1 MYISYEHQLIQIGVP
16 RTASVSACTALRQS
30 DIVNPTDVFCSLPK
44 HGNPELPHSRSALFD
59 RHFSLFVKDLG
70 LAGEKLFEY
79 YASSFASKDYG
90 EAEVG
95 KLIGLKLPD
104 WVKKCI
110 LLHHLTPTHL
120 VRLGLLTEQQL
131 TDFHTFGF
139 VRDPLEK
146 WVSGQFLIR
155 HLAKANLPV
164 LENITA
170 FIRNGKFRNKHP
182 IVESKMKNYFFH
194 EGVQVATAY
203 PYLDVESVVGDV
215 IASKGGSRPDPFPRA
230 GLLNVVPQEF
240 REPIETWMPEDCV
253 SALQEH
259 YADDIAFY
267 NSVVSV

>member
-1 MYISYEHQLIQIGVP
+1 MYISYEHQLVQIGVP

-30 DIVNPTDVFCSLPK
+30 DIANSTDVFCSIPEHRK
-44 HGNPELPHSRSALFD
+44 AELPRSRTPMFNN
-59 RHFSLFVKDLG
+59 HFSFFVKELG
-70 LAGEKLFEY
+70 LA
-79 YASSFASKDYG
+79 G

-95 KLIGLKLPD
+95 KLVGLKLPD

-146 WVSGQFLIR
+146 WVSDQFLIR
-155 HLAKANLPV
+155 HLANVNLPV
-164 LENITA
+164 LEYLTA

-182 IVESKMKNYFFH
+182 IVASKMKEYFFH
-194 EGVQVATAY
+194 DGVQVATAY

-215 IASKGGSRPDPFPRA
+215 IASKGGSRPDPFPRE

-267 NSVVSV
+267 NSVVSA